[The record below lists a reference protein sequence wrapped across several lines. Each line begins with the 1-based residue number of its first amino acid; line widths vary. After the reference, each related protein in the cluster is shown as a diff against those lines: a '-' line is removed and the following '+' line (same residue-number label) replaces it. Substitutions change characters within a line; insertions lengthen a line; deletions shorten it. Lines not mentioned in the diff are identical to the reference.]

1 MPEGFLRRN
10 GGIKLINID
19 IFDGG
24 RIVTYGTAVAD
35 SVLFEKI
42 HFNFPAEWDGYSQ
55 TEKQKSAWCLTKT
68 AIFARARTSA
78 AYRMR

>member
-35 SVLFEKI
+35 IGKR
-42 HFNFPAEWDGYSQ
+42 AERQGGG
-55 TEKQKSAWCLTKT
+55 
-68 AIFARARTSA
+68 
-78 AYRMR
+78 

>member
-42 HFNFPAEWDGYSQ
+42 HFNFPAE
-55 TEKQKSAWCLTKT
+55 
-68 AIFARARTSA
+68 
-78 AYRMR
+78 